1 MNAGEVVVFTEAVV
15 TRGKGVCLC
24 SAIAALLNSIK
35 WYLTVEHIYIYVCTC
50 CVEMYFIQLN
60 R

>member
-35 WYLTVEHIYIYVCTC
+35 WYLTVEHIYIY
-50 CVEMYFIQLN
+50 MYMLC
-60 R
+60 